1 MTDLFTIGELQHAQQ
16 RIINYQRVE
25 MMTMMI
31 MMMTT
36 LMPESDE
43 CSNLQ
48 VCLLLS
54 AEGW

>member
-1 MTDLFTIGELQHAQQ
+1 MTDLFTIGELQHGQQ

-25 MMTMMI
+25 MMTMM
-31 MMMTT
+31 MMIMTT